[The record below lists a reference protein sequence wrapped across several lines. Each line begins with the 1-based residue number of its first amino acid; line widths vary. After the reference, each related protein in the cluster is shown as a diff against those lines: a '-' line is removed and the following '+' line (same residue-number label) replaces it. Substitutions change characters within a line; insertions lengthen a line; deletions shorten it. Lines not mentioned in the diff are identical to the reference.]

1 VPTAAAA
8 LAGDEGAEQWSEYD
22 RGMPAK
28 RPLIRRTA
36 ALAAAGGA
44 VALSVRAL
52 SRPRPGV
59 ERRLMDWE
67 AVRST
72 ARARSGQRA
81 PLRPAQAE
89 RLASRYDVIA
99 AEMVP
104 LIAEVCGAP
113 PATIP
118 RVTVLDRH
126 GVIDANLVI
135 VRRLLEPAETLHG
148 PIPET
153 ALTALGRRFTSRYV
167 GEVLGF
173 MSQRVLG
180 QYDPV
185 LMLPGSAL
193 PPAPEA
199 AGLAAD
205 PPPAALY
212 LVEPNIQ
219 ALQRGQDAPA
229 EPLRRWLI
237 LHEATHAWHFEAHP
251 WLGPHI
257 GTLMNELLTLG
268 LGGDPDDAAPR
279 SLTSEALRRMG
290 VAVAGQ
296 LRGIGRLQAIMSVLE
311 GYSNLVMHRVGRSHI
326 EDFDQLEK
334 AFHRRQADRSPVERL
349 VLGLTGISLKMRQYD
364 LGERFCEALITE
376 GGYRLLN
383 RVWDGPEMM
392 PTMAEV
398 RAPDRWIARVRRSG

>member
-1 VPTAAAA
+1 
-8 LAGDEGAEQWSEYD
+8 
-22 RGMPAK
+22 MPAT

-36 ALAAAGGA
+36 ALAAVGGA
-44 VALSVRAL
+44 VALSVRVL
-52 SRPRPGV
+52 SRPRPGA
-59 ERRLMDWE
+59 EHRLMDWDV
-67 AVRST
+67 VRRT

-81 PLRPAQAE
+81 PLRRARAE
-89 RLASRYDVIA
+89 QLAARYDAIA

-113 PATIP
+113 PAAVPTI
-118 RVTVLDRH
+118 TVLDRH
-126 GVIDANLVI
+126 GVIDANLEI
-135 VRRLLEPAETLHG
+135 VRRLLEPAEEMRG
-148 PIPET
+148 SIPET
-153 ALTALGRRFTSRYV
+153 TFTALGRKLTSRYV

-185 LMLPGSAL
+185 LMLPA
-193 PPAPEA
+193 PAFAPATERR
-199 AGLAAD
+199 AD
-205 PPPAALY
+205 GADRPPAALY
-212 LVEPNIQ
+212 LVEPNVEG
-219 ALQRGQDAPA
+219 LQRGQDAPA

-237 LHEATHAWHFEAHP
+237 LHEATHAWQFEAHP

-257 GTLMNELLTLG
+257 GSLMGELVASG
-268 LGGDPDDAAPR
+268 LGQGSDDPEPR
-279 SLTSEALRRMG
+279 GLTAEALRRMG

-311 GYSNLVMHRVGRSHI
+311 GYSNLVMHRVGRGHI
-326 EDFDQLEK
+326 EDFEELEA
-334 AFHRRQADRSPVERL
+334 AFHRRQAQRSLVERL
-349 VLGLTGISLKMRQYD
+349 ILGLTGISLKMRQYD
-364 LGERFCEALITE
+364 LGERFCEALIAA

-398 RAPDRWIARVRRSG
+398 RAPDRWIARVRRNG